1 MAKPVDTITDDLD
14 IDVHTREGV
23 STPVIEMEGD
33 VQIDISTRDL
43 TFEIKGIAAIVLAS
57 HPTDPKGRWLTIGED
72 VVRKIPKDGAEF
84 ILLNR
89 SGDVPVVEW
98 EGMIR
103 RRGW

>member
-1 MAKPVDTITDDLD
+1 MAKPVDTITQDLD
-14 IDVHTREGV
+14 IDVHTREGL
-23 STPVIEMEGD
+23 SIPFIEMEGD
-33 VQIDISTRDL
+33 TQIDISTRDL
-43 TFEIKGIAAIVLAS
+43 VFEIKGVGVIPLGA
-57 HPTDPKGRWLTIGED
+57 HPSDAKGRWLTIGDEI
-72 VVRKIPKDGAEF
+72 VRKIPKDGAEF